1 MPVVPVFI
9 KYGRKKFRRNIYISI
24 GEKIPAEHFDVD
36 ISDRKMLKQVS
47 ATIMDEIAKLQEN
60 MPDVD

>member
-1 MPVVPVFI
+1 MYI
-9 KYGRKKFRRNIYISI
+9 QYGRKKFRHNIYISI

-47 ATIMDEIAKLQEN
+47 STIMDEIAKLREN

>member
-1 MPVVPVFI
+1 MYI
-9 KYGRKKFRRNIYISI
+9 QYGRKKFRQNIYISI
-24 GEKIPAEHFDVD
+24 GEKIPVEHFDVD

-47 ATIMDEIAKLQEN
+47 STIMDEIAKLREN

>member
-1 MPVVPVFI
+1 MFI

-24 GEKIPAEHFDVD
+24 GEKIAAEHFDVD